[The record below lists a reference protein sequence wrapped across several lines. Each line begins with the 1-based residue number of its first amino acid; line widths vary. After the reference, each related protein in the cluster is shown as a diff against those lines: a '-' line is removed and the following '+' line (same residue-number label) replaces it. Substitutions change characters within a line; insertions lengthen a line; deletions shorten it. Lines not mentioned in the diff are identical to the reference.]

1 MSDSEIESFSALMD
15 LSRTATINLTDNQW
29 PDKNF
34 DKKWNSFIDY
44 LKSFSDEENGL
55 AEITDRKLQLLQ
67 KLLDLFFASEEKD
80 ISIIRSGSKKNI
92 PQILYSLN
100 RLVVDDK
107 PLSDRENLTNFILL
121 LNKIPESDYI
131 KIAVPLLKYYL
142 RSTKPEEELN
152 PIIVKVFS
160 TFNSSLAVYEKDIDL
175 YVNYDHLASK
185 LRQSVKGT
193 TLDEVLVRVGVS
205 ERYVTTTYMKSLF
218 FLWFFS
224 QSHYDQELLEKN
236 KTNIDECTS
245 DEKKLLLASIINST
259 YLRSSISD
267 KDIFIR
273 TTDEKYFPTPTIDKT
288 EDEYWTLVT
297 SDLDTQNNINLLH
310 SAHKYYVN
318 IFTRFIITKFFDS
331 LSDIASDRNG
341 QARANYWRR
350 YGTSDAFEDIKLVIN
365 SWQRR
370 RVFAGLTSSE
380 AKKFS
385 KHVIVNSSDG
395 YSESPVFII
404 VFKTKT
410 VAIFLQTGHSA
421 QVFNTDNPT
430 IRNILHSS
438 YVYSSKALSI
448 YTAGSLY
455 NSYDRQGRV
464 IQNGYWQYN
473 FTHFLSRN
481 GITQGKE

>member
-29 PDKNF
+29 PDKSF

-100 RLVVDDK
+100 RLIVDDK
-107 PLSDRENLTNFILL
+107 PLSDRDNLSNFILF
-121 LNKIPESDYI
+121 LNKIPESDYP

-152 PIIVKVFS
+152 PVIVSVFS
-160 TFNSSLAVYEKDIDL
+160 KFNSSHAVYEKDINL
-175 YVNYDHLASK
+175 YIDYDHITSK
-185 LRQSVKGT
+185 LRQSLKGS
-193 TLDEVLVRVGVS
+193 TLGEVLIKIGVS
-205 ERYVTTTYMKSLF
+205 ERYITTTYMKSLF
-218 FLWFFS
+218 FVWFFS
-224 QSHYDQELLEKN
+224 QSHFDQELLSKN
-236 KTNIDECTS
+236 KTSIDECTS

-259 YLRSSISD
+259 YQRSSISD
-267 KDIFIR
+267 KDTFIR
-273 TTDEKYFPTPTIDKT
+273 NVDETYFPTPTIDKT
-288 EDEYWTLVT
+288 EDEYWSLVT
-297 SDLDTQNNINLLH
+297 PHLDTDNNNNLLRN
-310 SAHKYYVN
+310 AHRYYVN

-350 YGTSDAFEDIKLVIN
+350 YGTSDAFVDIKLVIN

-370 RVFAGLTSSE
+370 RVFAGLTPSE
-380 AKKFS
+380 ARKFS
-385 KHVIVNSSDG
+385 KHVIENSSDAM
-395 YSESPVFII
+395 SESPVFII
-404 VFKTKT
+404 VFETKT

-430 IRNILHSS
+430 IRNLLHSS
-438 YVYSSKALSI
+438 YVYSSKAFSI
-448 YTAGSLY
+448 YTSGSLY
-455 NSYDRQGRV
+455 NNYDGQGRV